1 MFIVQFK
8 LCCIDCLVVS
18 ATDPI
23 LKVRSNL
30 TGFPS
35 VVSALGHNSS
45 RLCFTAGVDDEEG
58 GRRGRGRRGRWRGRW
73 RRRWRVSCPM
83 MGRAGGGLAGPVTSA
98 GPTV

>member
-8 LCCIDCLVVS
+8 LCCIDCLVLS
-18 ATDPI
+18 ATDPL

-30 TGFPS
+30 TGVPS

-58 GRRGRGRRGRWRGRW
+58 GRRGR
-73 RRRWRVSCPM
+73 RRWRVSCPM
-83 MGRAGGGLAGPVTSA
+83 MGRAGGGLAGPVTSN
-98 GPTV
+98 GHC

>member
-1 MFIVQFK
+1 M
-8 LCCIDCLVVS
+8 S

-58 GRRGRGRRGRWRGRW
+58 GRRGRGRRGMSEANERSEWCERTN
-73 RRRWRVSCPM
+73 
-83 MGRAGGGLAGPVTSA
+83 VTSN
-98 GPTV
+98 